1 MTPVTS
7 LRIDTAITPASYLRA
22 LLYVSLTSVMMILA
36 WFASLALW
44 QYLLILIV
52 SAAVAS
58 YLIIS
63 RPILLHI
70 SQPSLSQRVDKE
82 WQLLIR
88 TGRGDELWQA
98 ELIDINRY
106 QWAMSIEFNIVE
118 PYQRTFSTTIFRD
131 QVNYEQWRQLN
142 ILTNIS
148 KGNIR

>member
-1 MTPVTS
+1 MTLVTS
-7 LRIDTAITPASYLRA
+7 LRIDTAIKPASYLRA
-22 LLYVSLTSVMMILA
+22 LLYVGLTGVMMILA
-36 WFASLALW
+36 WFASLTLW

-98 ELIDINRY
+98 ELVDINCY
-106 QWAMSIEFNIVE
+106 KWAMSIEFDIVE

-131 QVNYEQWRQLN
+131 QVNSEQWRQLN

>member
-1 MTPVTS
+1 MTLVTS
-7 LRIDTAITPASYLRA
+7 LRIDTAIKPASYLRA
-22 LLYVSLTSVMMILA
+22 LLYVGLTGVVMILA
-36 WFASLALW
+36 WFASLTLW

-98 ELIDINRY
+98 ELVDINCY
-106 QWAMSIEFNIVE
+106 QWAMSIEFDIVE
-118 PYQRTFSTTIFRD
+118 PYQRSFSTTIFRD
-131 QVNYEQWRQLN
+131 QVNSEQWRQLS
-142 ILTNIS
+142 ILANTS
-148 KGNIR
+148 KGNAR

>member
-1 MTPVTS
+1 MTLVTS

-22 LLYVSLTSVMMILA
+22 LLYVSLTGVMMILA

-70 SQPSLSQRVDKE
+70 SQPSLSQRVDRE

-98 ELIDINRY
+98 ELVDISRY
-106 QWAMSIEFNIVE
+106 QWAMSVEFDIVE

-142 ILTNIS
+142 ILANTS
-148 KGNIR
+148 KGNAR

>member
-1 MTPVTS
+1 MTPATS
-7 LRIDTAITPASYLRA
+7 LRIDTTIKPASYLRA
-22 LLYVSLTSVMMILA
+22 LLYVGLTSVMMILA

-52 SAAVAS
+52 SAAVAG

-98 ELIDINRY
+98 ELIDIHRY
-106 QWAMSIEFNIVE
+106 QWAMSVEFDIVE
-118 PYQRTFSTTIFRD
+118 PHQRTFSTTVFRD
-131 QVNYEQWRQLN
+131 QVNHEQWRQLN
-142 ILTNIS
+142 ILANTS
-148 KGNIR
+148 KGNTR

>member
-1 MTPVTS
+1 MTLVTS
-7 LRIDTAITPASYLRA
+7 LRIDTAIKPASYLRA
-22 LLYVSLTSVMMILA
+22 LLYVGLTGVMMILA
-36 WFASLALW
+36 WFASLTLW
-44 QYLLILIV
+44 QDLLILIV

-58 YLIIS
+58 YLVIS

-70 SQPSLSQRVDKE
+70 SQPLLSQRVDKE

-98 ELIDINRY
+98 ELVDINRY
-106 QWAMSIEFNIVE
+106 QWAMSIEFDIVE

-131 QVNYEQWRQLN
+131 QVNSEQWRQLN

>member
-1 MTPVTS
+1 MTLVTS
-7 LRIDTAITPASYLRA
+7 LRIDTVIKPASYLRA
-22 LLYVSLTSVMMILA
+22 LLYVGLTSVMMILA

-44 QYLLILIV
+44 QYLLTLIV

-70 SQPSLSQRVDKE
+70 SQPSLSQRVDRE

-106 QWAMSIEFNIVE
+106 QWAMSVEFDIVE
-118 PYQRTFSTTIFRD
+118 PYQRSFSTTIFRD
-131 QVNYEQWRQLN
+131 QVNYEQWRQLS
-142 ILTNIS
+142 ILANTS
-148 KGNIR
+148 KGNGR

>member
-1 MTPVTS
+1 MTLVTS
-7 LRIDTAITPASYLRA
+7 LRIDTAIKPASYLRA
-22 LLYVSLTSVMMILA
+22 LLYVSLTGVMMILA

-44 QYLLILIV
+44 QYLLIFIV

-106 QWAMSIEFNIVE
+106 QWAVSIELNIVE

-131 QVNYEQWRQLN
+131 QVNSDQWRQLN
-142 ILTNIS
+142 ILTNTS
-148 KGNIR
+148 KGNAR

>member
-1 MTPVTS
+1 MTLVTS
-7 LRIDTAITPASYLRA
+7 LRIDTAIKPASYLRA
-22 LLYVSLTSVMMILA
+22 LLYVGLTGVMMILA

-52 SAAVAS
+52 SAVVVS

-70 SQPSLSQRVDKE
+70 SQPSLSQRIDRE

-98 ELIDINRY
+98 ELVDISRY
-106 QWAMSIEFNIVE
+106 QWAMSVEFDIVE
-118 PYQRTFSTTIFRD
+118 PYQRSFSTTIFRD
-131 QVNYEQWRQLN
+131 QVNSEQWRQLS
-142 ILTNIS
+142 ILAITS
-148 KGNIR
+148 KGNAR

>member
-1 MTPVTS
+1 MTLVTS
-7 LRIDTAITPASYLRA
+7 LRIDTAIKPASYLRA
-22 LLYVSLTSVMMILA
+22 LLYVSLTGVMMILA

-44 QYLLILIV
+44 QYLLIFIV

-98 ELIDINRY
+98 ELVDINRY
-106 QWAMSIEFNIVE
+106 QWVMSIEFNIVE
-118 PYQRTFSTTIFRD
+118 PYQKTFSTTIFRD
-131 QVNYEQWRQLN
+131 QVNHEQWRQLN
-142 ILTNIS
+142 ILANTS
-148 KGNIR
+148 KGNAK

>member
-7 LRIDTAITPASYLRA
+7 LRIDTAIKPASYVRA
-22 LLYVSLTSVMMILA
+22 LLYVGLTGVMMILA
-36 WFASLALW
+36 WFASLTLW

-70 SQPSLSQRVDKE
+70 GQPSLSQRDDKE

-98 ELIDINRY
+98 ELVDINCY
-106 QWAMSIEFNIVE
+106 KWAMSIEFDIVE
-118 PYQRTFSTTIFRD
+118 PYQRSFSTTIFRD
-131 QVNYEQWRQLN
+131 QVNSEQWRQLN

>member
-1 MTPVTS
+1 MTLVTS
-7 LRIDTAITPASYLRA
+7 LRIDTAITPASYLRT

-36 WFASLALW
+36 WFASLTLW

-98 ELIDINRY
+98 ELVDINCY
-106 QWAMSIEFNIVE
+106 QWAMSVEFNIVE

-131 QVNYEQWRQLN
+131 QVNHEQWRQLN
-142 ILTNIS
+142 ILANIS
-148 KGNIR
+148 KGDIS

>member
-1 MTPVTS
+1 MTLVTS
-7 LRIDTAITPASYLRA
+7 LRIDTAIKPASYLRA
-22 LLYVSLTSVMMILA
+22 LLYVGLTGVMMILA

-52 SAAVAS
+52 SAVVVS

-98 ELIDINRY
+98 ELVDINCY
-106 QWAMSIEFNIVE
+106 KWAMSIEFDIVE
-118 PYQRTFSTTIFRD
+118 PYQRSFSTTIFRD
-131 QVNYEQWRQLN
+131 QVNSEQWRQLN
-142 ILTNIS
+142 ILANTS

>member
-1 MTPVTS
+1 MTLVTS
-7 LRIDTAITPASYLRA
+7 LRIDTAIKPASYVRA
-22 LLYVSLTSVMMILA
+22 LLYVGLTGIMMILA

-70 SQPSLSQRVDKE
+70 SQPLLSQRVDKE

-98 ELIDINRY
+98 ELVDINCY
-106 QWAMSIEFNIVE
+106 QWAISVEFNIVE

-148 KGNIR
+148 KDNIR

>member
-1 MTPVTS
+1 MTLVTS
-7 LRIDTAITPASYLRA
+7 LRIDTAIKPASYLRA
-22 LLYVSLTSVMMILA
+22 LLYVGLTGVMMILA
-36 WFASLALW
+36 WFASLTLW

-98 ELIDINRY
+98 ELVDINCY
-106 QWAMSIEFNIVE
+106 KWAMSIEFDIVE
-118 PYQRTFSTTIFRD
+118 PYQRSFSTTIFRD
-131 QVNYEQWRQLN
+131 QVNSEQWRQLN
-142 ILTNIS
+142 ILANTS

>member
-22 LLYVSLTSVMMILA
+22 LLYVGLTGVMMILA
-36 WFASLALW
+36 WFASLTLW

-98 ELIDINRY
+98 ELVDINCY
-106 QWAMSIEFNIVE
+106 KWAMSIEFDIVE
-118 PYQRTFSTTIFRD
+118 PYQRSFSTTIFRD
-131 QVNYEQWRQLN
+131 QVNSEQWRQLN
-142 ILTNIS
+142 ILANTS

>member
-7 LRIDTAITPASYLRA
+7 LRIDTAIKPVSYLRA
-22 LLYVSLTSVMMILA
+22 LLYVGLTSVLMILA

-98 ELIDINRY
+98 ELVDINRY

-118 PYQRTFSTTIFRD
+118 PYQRSFSTTIFRD
-131 QVNYEQWRQLN
+131 QVNSDQWRQLN
-142 ILTNIS
+142 ILANIS
-148 KGNIR
+148 KGNAR

>member
-1 MTPVTS
+1 MMLVTS
-7 LRIDTAITPASYLRA
+7 LRIDTAITPASYIRA
-22 LLYVSLTSVMMILA
+22 LLYVGLTSVMMILA
-36 WFASLALW
+36 WFASLTLW

-52 SAAVAS
+52 SAVVAS

-88 TGRGDELWQA
+88 TGRGDELWQV
-98 ELIDINRY
+98 ELVDINRY
-106 QWAMSIEFNIVE
+106 QWAMSVEFNIVE

-131 QVNYEQWRQLN
+131 QVNYEQWRQLS
-142 ILTNIS
+142 ILANTS

>member
-1 MTPVTS
+1 MTLVTS
-7 LRIDTAITPASYLRA
+7 LRIDTAIKPASYLRA
-22 LLYVSLTSVMMILA
+22 LLYVSLTGVMMILA

-44 QYLLILIV
+44 QYLLIFIV

-58 YLIIS
+58 CLIIS

-106 QWAMSIEFNIVE
+106 QWAVSIELNIVE

-131 QVNYEQWRQLN
+131 QVNSDQWRQLN
-142 ILTNIS
+142 ILTNTS
-148 KGNIR
+148 KGNAR

>member
-1 MTPVTS
+1 MTLVTS

-22 LLYVSLTSVMMILA
+22 LLYVGLTGVMMILA
-36 WFASLALW
+36 WFASFALW

-70 SQPSLSQRVDKE
+70 SQPSLSQRIDKE

-98 ELIDINRY
+98 ELVDINRY
-106 QWAMSIEFNIVE
+106 QWAMSVEFNIVE
-118 PYQRTFSTTIFRD
+118 PYQKTFSTTIFRD
-131 QVNYEQWRQLN
+131 QVNHEQWRQLN
-142 ILTNIS
+142 ILANTS
-148 KGNIR
+148 KDNAR

>member
-7 LRIDTAITPASYLRA
+7 LRIDTAIMPASYLRA
-22 LLYVSLTSVMMILA
+22 LLYVGLTGVIMILA

-98 ELIDINRY
+98 ELVDINRY
-106 QWAMSIEFNIVE
+106 QWVMNVKFNIVE
-118 PYQRTFSTTIFRD
+118 PYQRTLSTTIYRD

-142 ILTNIS
+142 ILANIS

>member
-1 MTPVTS
+1 MTLVTS

-22 LLYVSLTSVMMILA
+22 LLYVGLTGVMMILA

-98 ELIDINRY
+98 ELVDINRY

-118 PYQRTFSTTIFRD
+118 PYQRSFSTTIFRD
-131 QVNYEQWRQLN
+131 QVNSDQWRQLN
-142 ILTNIS
+142 ILANTN

>member
-1 MTPVTS
+1 MTIVTS
-7 LRIDTAITPASYLRA
+7 LRIDTAIKPASYLRA
-22 LLYVSLTSVMMILA
+22 LLYVGLTGVMMILA

-52 SAAVAS
+52 SAVVVS

-70 SQPSLSQRVDKE
+70 SQPSLSQRVDRE

-106 QWAMSIEFNIVE
+106 QWAMSIEFNIIE

-131 QVNYEQWRQLN
+131 QVNYEQWRQLS

-148 KGNIR
+148 KGNAR

>member
-1 MTPVTS
+1 MTLVTS
-7 LRIDTAITPASYLRA
+7 LRIDTAIKPASYLRA
-22 LLYVSLTSVMMILA
+22 LLYVSLTGVMMILA

-44 QYLLILIV
+44 QYLLIFIV

>member
-7 LRIDTAITPASYLRA
+7 LRIDTAIKPASYLRA
-22 LLYVSLTSVMMILA
+22 LLYVSLTGVMMILA

-44 QYLLILIV
+44 QYLLIFIV

-106 QWAMSIEFNIVE
+106 QWAVSIELNIVE

-131 QVNYEQWRQLN
+131 QVNSDQWRQLN
-142 ILTNIS
+142 ILTNTS
-148 KGNIR
+148 KGNAR

>member
-1 MTPVTS
+1 MTLVTS
-7 LRIDTAITPASYLRA
+7 LRIDTAIKPASYLRA
-22 LLYVSLTSVMMILA
+22 LLYVSLTGVMMILA

-98 ELIDINRY
+98 ELVDINCY
-106 QWAMSIEFNIVE
+106 KWAMSIEFDIVE
-118 PYQRTFSTTIFRD
+118 PYQRTLSTTIYRD
-131 QVNYEQWRQLN
+131 QVNHEQWRQLN
-142 ILTNIS
+142 ILANTS

>member
-7 LRIDTAITPASYLRA
+7 LRIDTAIKPASYLRA
-22 LLYVSLTSVMMILA
+22 LLYVGLTGVMMILA

-98 ELIDINRY
+98 ELVDINRY
-106 QWAMSIEFNIVE
+106 QWVMSIEFNIVE
-118 PYQRTFSTTIFRD
+118 PYQKTFSTTIFRD
-131 QVNYEQWRQLN
+131 QVNHEQWRQLN
-142 ILTNIS
+142 ILANTS
-148 KGNIR
+148 KGNAK